1 MRGVVAGDVA
11 RPVTA
16 RCRTLQLLTM
26 DPGLEAAQL
35 RGPTSIREAWVI
47 SIVIIVN
54 SAIIII
60 IIIIVVVII
69 VIMDSLGFCRGLV
82 GGTN

>member
-1 MRGVVAGDVA
+1 MILGVFRTGLHCRVLIIFIHLTSA
-11 RPVTA
+11 R
-16 RCRTLQLLTM
+16 
-26 DPGLEAAQL
+26 
-35 RGPTSIREAWVI
+35 VI

-54 SAIIII
+54 SVI